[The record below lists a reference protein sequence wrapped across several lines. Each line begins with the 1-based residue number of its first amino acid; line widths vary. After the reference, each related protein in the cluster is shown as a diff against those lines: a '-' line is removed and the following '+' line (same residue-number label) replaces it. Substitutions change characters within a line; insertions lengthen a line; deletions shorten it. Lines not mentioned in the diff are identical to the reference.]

1 MRRSSLLVTLA
12 GLACLAGE
20 ARSEGMA
27 HRPADPSKRQAN
39 SKARSL
45 PSPAPFVPMATC
57 CEPTA
62 LGVVRNNRPLV
73 KWVLAEE
80 PIGETRAV
88 NAPAPPATFA
98 PATLSPAPAVAIVA
112 AAATVPMDV
121 NIENALTEW
130 SETSRSLEP
139 MSPARTQRL
148 TRSLQQDY
156 SGHEIAWITLF
167 TGPVELEDLRDDLT
181 WTGLRS
187 TSDGIT
193 LTAVP
198 RDATERLFVSQ
209 LEVTL
214 TENHVPK
221 SITFVDRQGNRREES
236 VAFEQI
242 RIQPGRSIA
251 PRVVQV
257 AAMKIPGDPA
267 VVHSAE
273 FTRDSILNNTVPPA
287 ESHEVTE
294 AISDQDIEAG
304 DTLLQKWS
312 AATARLS
319 VREIQYHE
327 FRYDLASRTDSHR
340 IGRVLVSRDGSV
352 KSLPTGTPHKDAA
365 PRPEILLPMA
375 SARSV
380 DDFRRQYG
388 VTVVKNDDRKIH
400 LKLTPVREEDLKQ
413 AKTIEVLLSPDTM
426 LPIAVRSVSTSGSVE
441 TVWSITRT
449 VPREDSDA
457 P

>member
-1 MRRSSLLVTLA
+1 
-12 GLACLAGE
+12 
-20 ARSEGMA
+20 
-27 HRPADPSKRQAN
+27 
-39 SKARSL
+39 
-45 PSPAPFVPMATC
+45 MATC

-88 NAPAPPATFA
+88 NAPATFA

-121 NIENALTEW
+121 NIENALNEW
-130 SETSRSLEP
+130 SETSHSLEP

-148 TRSLQQDY
+148 SRSLQQDY

-181 WTGLRS
+181 WTGSRS

-242 RIQPGRSIA
+242 RIQPGRTIA

-257 AAMKIPGDPA
+257 TALKVPEDHAR
-267 VVHSAE
+267 V
-273 FTRDSILNNTVPPA
+273 FTADFVKDSISSIAAQPPQPVVVAYEMSEQDVKTVDP
-287 ESHEVTE
+287 
-294 AISDQDIEAG
+294 
-304 DTLLQKWS
+304 LLREWA

-319 VREIQYHE
+319 VREIQ
-327 FRYDLASRTDSHR
+327 FREVKSSRVGRTESR
-340 IGRVLVSRDGSV
+340 REGRVLVSRDGSI
-352 KSLPTGTPHKDAA
+352 KPLPMGTSDEDAA
-365 PRPEILLPMA
+365 PPEIVLPMA
-375 SARSV
+375 RAVSV

-388 VTVVKNDDRKIH
+388 VAIMKSDDRKIH
-400 LKLTPVREEDLKQ
+400 LKLTPVREDDLGQ
-413 AKTIEVLLSPDTM
+413 IRVIEVLLSRDTM
-426 LPIAVRSVSTSGSVE
+426 LPVAVRSVSTSSSVE